1 MEICDYPS
9 KCLVQNPVGKNK
21 EIKMRRLGWF
31 VGWILLNI
39 SSHIATSP
47 TSWALDKSVDRQ
59 GIDARVLQKPPY
71 NLTGKNVFI
80 GQVELSRPTRFA
92 VDKISNKLL
101 QIDRAIVQPYEVFFR
116 DGKAIPNKNLD
127 DHSAQVAAVIIS
139 QDKIRRGIAPDAKLL
154 SSAYSQRRQD
164 GQPEACLAAQYVA
177 RQYNSTVRA
186 INFSFGEL
194 LSEDPRPKPLLDGNA
209 LLTLCVD
216 WVSNNYNTLPIVAGN
231 QGKGG
236 IPIPTDLYN
245 GFTVGFTREVDG
257 IYRQVDR
264 GNLID
269 EPFIDR
275 NDNGKY
281 DQGEVFSDLNKDGK
295 WTAGVESPIDGRRS
309 LALLAPGNNLKLPTL
324 QSKFKNVNGSSF
336 AAPHVIGTIAL
347 LHEYA
352 NRQVEAGNWSIDAR
366 RHELI
371 KAILINSA
379 DKIQDQGDGK
389 ILGMSKTILD
399 AFGKTWIDTE
409 AYTSRNIP
417 LSRHLGAGQL
427 NAHRAFLQYQA
438 GQQLPTSPENKS
450 LENIKAIGWD
460 TNIVEVDKYQ
470 DYIFAKSLEAD
481 SYISATLTWDRQVKL
496 NDKNGNGLFDIGESF
511 TDEGFNKLE
520 LYLMRSQDTDIS
532 QSIWSSVSQVDN
544 LQHIFI
550 KIPTTDKYKLR
561 VVFKSPQKNSPSQR
575 YGLAW
580 WAKS

>member
-1 MEICDYPS
+1 MS
-9 KCLVQNPVGKNK
+9 KSVWLIGWVL
-21 EIKMRRLGWF
+21 LG
-31 VGWILLNI
+31 LSAN
-39 SSHIATSP
+39 IATSL
-47 TSWALDKSVDRQ
+47 TIWGLDKSVDRQ
-59 GIDARVLQKPPY
+59 GIDARILQKPPY
-71 NLTGKNVFI
+71 NLTGKDIFI

-101 QIDRAIVQPYEVFFR
+101 QLDRAIVQPYEVFFR
-116 DGKAIPNKNLD
+116 DHQAIPNKNID

-139 QDKIRRGIAPDAKLL
+139 HHKIRRGVAPDAKLL

-164 GQPEACLAAQYVA
+164 GQPEACIAGQYVA

-194 LSEDPRPKPLLDGNA
+194 LSEDPRPQPKLDGQA
-209 LLTLCVD
+209 LLTMCID
-216 WVSNNYNTLPIVAGN
+216 WLASNYNTLPIVAGN

-245 GFTVGFTREVDG
+245 GFTVGFTHEVNG
-257 IYRQVDR
+257 VYRQLDR

-269 EPFIDR
+269 EPYLDR
-275 NDNGKY
+275 NGNDKY
-281 DQGEVFSDLNKDGK
+281 DFGEVFGDLNKDGK
-295 WTAGVESPIDGRRS
+295 WTAGIESPSNGRRS

-324 QSKFKNVNGSSF
+324 QSKFKNANGSSF
-336 AAPHVIGTIAL
+336 AAPHVVGTIAL

-352 NRQVEAGNWSIDAR
+352 NRQIASGEWNIDAR

-371 KAILINSA
+371 KAVLINSA
-379 DKIQDQGDGK
+379 DKIEDRGDGK
-389 ILGMSKTILD
+389 ILGMSRTIID
-399 AFGKTWIDTE
+399 AFGKTWLDSE
-409 AYTSRNIP
+409 AYVNRTVP
-417 LSRHLGAGQL
+417 LSQSLGAGQI
-427 NAHRAFLQYQA
+427 NAHRAFWQYQA
-438 GQQLPTSPENKS
+438 GQQSPINGS
-450 LENIKAIGWD
+450 ANVKAIGWD

-470 DYIFAKSLEAD
+470 DYVFNENLEAD
-481 SYISATLTWDRQVKL
+481 SFISATLAWDRQVKL

-511 TDEGFNKLE
+511 SDLGFNKVE

-550 KIPTTDKYKLR
+550 KIPATGKYKLR
-561 VVFKSPQKNSPSQR
+561 VAFPKTNFSNQR

-580 WAKS
+580 WAKYN

>member
-1 MEICDYPS
+1 
-9 KCLVQNPVGKNK
+9 
-21 EIKMRRLGWF
+21 MRRLGWF
-31 VGWILLNI
+31 VGWILLSI
-39 SSHIATSP
+39 STGMATSP
-47 TSWALDKSVDRQ
+47 TGWALEKSADRQ
-59 GIDARVLQKPPY
+59 GIDARTLQKPPY
-71 NLTGKNVFI
+71 NLTGKDVFI
-80 GQVELSRPTRFA
+80 GQVELSRPSRFA

-116 DGKAIPNKNLD
+116 DRQAIPNKNLD

-139 QDKIRRGIAPDAKLL
+139 QDKIRRGIAPNAKLL

-164 GQPEACLAAQYVA
+164 GQPEACIASQHIA
-177 RQYNSTVRA
+177 RQYNGTVRA

-194 LSEDPRPKPLLDGNA
+194 LSEDPRPNAKLDGDA

-216 WVSNNYNTLPIVAGN
+216 WIATTYNTLPIVAGN

-257 IYRQVDR
+257 IYRQLDR

-275 NDNGKY
+275 NNNGKY
-281 DQGEVFSDLNKDGK
+281 DRGEVFSDLNKDGK
-295 WTAGVESPIDGRRS
+295 WTAGVESPVDGRRS

-324 QSKFKNVNGSSF
+324 QSKFKNANGSSF
-336 AAPHVIGTIAL
+336 AAPHVVGTIAL

-352 NRQVEAGNWSIDAR
+352 NRQIESGEWSIDAR
-366 RHELI
+366 RHEAI
-371 KAILINSA
+371 KAVLINSA
-379 DKIQDQGDGK
+379 DKIQDAGDGK

-409 AYTSRNIP
+409 AYANRSIP
-417 LSRHLGAGQL
+417 LSINLGAGQL
-427 NAHRAFLQYQA
+427 NAYRAFLQYKG
-438 GQQLPTSPENKS
+438 GQQSPVNGTG
-450 LENIKAIGWD
+450 NISATVKAIGWD

-470 DYIFAKSLEAD
+470 DYIFANPLEAD
-481 SYISATLTWDRQVKL
+481 SFISATLTWDRQVKL

-511 TDEGFNKLE
+511 TDEGFNRIE

-532 QSIWSSVSQVDN
+532 QSVWSSISQIDN
-544 LQHIFI
+544 LQHIFM
-550 KIPTTDKYKLR
+550 KIPATGKYKLR
-561 VVFKSPQKNSPSQR
+561 VVFKSPQVSSPSQR

-580 WAKS
+580 WAKSL

>member
-1 MEICDYPS
+1 
-9 KCLVQNPVGKNK
+9 
-21 EIKMRRLGWF
+21 MRRLGWF
-31 VGWILLNI
+31 VGWILLGM
-39 SSHIATSP
+39 STTPAT
-47 TSWALDKSVDRQ
+47 WALDKSVDRQ
-59 GIDARVLQKPPY
+59 GIDARSLQKAPY
-71 NLTGKNVFI
+71 NLTGKDVFI
-80 GQVELSRPTRFA
+80 GQVELSRPSRFA

-101 QIDRAIVQPYEVFFR
+101 QLDRIIVQPYEVFFR
-116 DGKAIPNKNLD
+116 DGKAIPNRNVD

-139 QDKIRRGIAPDAKLL
+139 QHKIHRGVAPEAKLL

-164 GQPEACLAAQYVA
+164 GQPEACIAAQHVA
-177 RQYNSTVRA
+177 RQYNGTVRA

-194 LSEDPRPKPLLDGNA
+194 LSEDPRPNAKLDGDA

-216 WVSNNYNTLPIVAGN
+216 WIADTYNTVPIVAGN

-257 IYRQVDR
+257 IYRQLDR

-269 EPFIDR
+269 EPYLDR
-275 NDNGKY
+275 NSNGKY
-281 DQGEVFSDLNKDGK
+281 DQGEVFTDLNKDGK

-309 LALLAPGNNLKLPTL
+309 MAILAPGNNLKLPTL
-324 QSKFKNVNGSSF
+324 QGKFKNANGSSF
-336 AAPHVIGTIAL
+336 ATPHVVGTIAL

-352 NRQVEAGNWSIDAR
+352 NRQITSGYWSIDAR

-371 KAILINSA
+371 KAVLINSA
-379 DKIQDQGDGK
+379 DKLKDLGDGK

-409 AYTSRNIP
+409 AYPSREIP
-417 LSRHLGAGQL
+417 LSRNLGAGQL
-427 NAHRAFLQYQA
+427 NANRAFQQYQA
-438 GQQLPTSPENKS
+438 GQQSPSNG
-450 LENIKAIGWD
+450 LANISAIGWD

-470 DYIFAKSLEAD
+470 EYVFSDSLVAD
-481 SYISATLTWDRQVKL
+481 SFISATLTWDRQVKL
-496 NDKNGNGLFDIGESF
+496 NDKNGNGLFDIGEGFSN
-511 TDEGFNKLE
+511 EGFNKVE

-532 QSIWSSVSQVDN
+532 QNIWSSVSQIDN

-550 KIPTTDKYKLR
+550 KVPITGKYKLR
-561 VVFKSPQKNSPSQR
+561 VVFKSPQANIVSQR

-580 WAKS
+580 WAKYQDR

>member
-1 MEICDYPS
+1 M
-9 KCLVQNPVGKNK
+9 NGK
-21 EIKMRRLGWF
+21 KMRRSAWF
-31 VGWILLNI
+31 VGWILFGMST
-39 SSHIATSP
+39 SSAT
-47 TSWALDKSVDRQ
+47 WALDKSVDRQ
-59 GIDARVLQKPPY
+59 GIDARTLQKSPY
-71 NLTGKNVFI
+71 NLTGKDVFV
-80 GQVELSRPTRFA
+80 GQVELSRPSRFA

-101 QIDRAIVQPYEVFFR
+101 QLDRIIVQPYEVFFR
-116 DGKAIPNKNLD
+116 DGKAIPNRNVD

-139 QDKIRRGIAPDAKLL
+139 QHKIRRGVAPDAKLL

-164 GQPEACLAAQYVA
+164 GQPEACIAAQHVA
-177 RQYNSTVRA
+177 RQYNNTVRA

-194 LSEDPRPKPLLDGNA
+194 LSEDPRPNAKLDGDA

-216 WVSNNYNTLPIVAGN
+216 WIATTYNTMPIVAGN

-257 IYRQVDR
+257 IYRQLDR

-269 EPFIDR
+269 ESYLDR
-275 NDNGKY
+275 NSNGKY

-295 WTAGVESPIDGRRS
+295 WTAGVESPIDGRHS
-309 LALLAPGNNLKLPTL
+309 MAILAPGNNLKLPTL
-324 QSKFKNVNGSSF
+324 QGKFKSANGSSF
-336 AAPHVIGTIAL
+336 ATPHVVGAIAL

-352 NRQVEAGNWSIDAR
+352 NRQIASGEWSLDAR

-371 KAILINSA
+371 KAVLINSA
-379 DKIQDQGDGK
+379 DKLQDRGDGK

-409 AYTSRNIP
+409 AYFSREIP
-417 LSRHLGAGQL
+417 LSRSLGAGQL
-427 NAHRAFLQYQA
+427 NANRAFQQYQA
-438 GQQLPTSPENKS
+438 GQQSPQNG
-450 LENIKAIGWD
+450 LANISAIGWD

-470 DYIFAKSLEAD
+470 EYVFNDPLLAD
-481 SYISATLTWDRQVKL
+481 SFISATLTWDRQVKL
-496 NDKNGNGLFDIGESF
+496 NDKNGNGLFDIGEGFSN
-511 TDEGFNKLE
+511 EGLNKVE

-532 QSIWSSVSQVDN
+532 RNIWSSVSQVDN

-550 KIPTTDKYKLR
+550 KIPITGKYKLR
-561 VVFKSPQKNSPSQR
+561 IVFKSPQTNIVSQR

-580 WAKS
+580 WAKYQDR

>member
-1 MEICDYPS
+1 
-9 KCLVQNPVGKNK
+9 
-21 EIKMRRLGWF
+21 MRRSGWF
-31 VGWILLNI
+31 VGWILLGM
-39 SSHIATSP
+39 STSP
-47 TSWALDKSVDRQ
+47 ATWALDKSVDRQ
-59 GIDARVLQKPPY
+59 GIDARILQKAPY
-71 NLTGKNVFI
+71 NLSGKDVFI
-80 GQVELSRPTRFA
+80 GQVELSRPSRFS

-101 QIDRAIVQPYEVFFR
+101 QLDRIIVQPYEVFFR
-116 DGKAIPNKNLD
+116 DGKAIPNRNVD

-139 QDKIRRGIAPDAKLL
+139 QHKIRRGVAPGAKLL

-164 GQPEACLAAQYVA
+164 GQPEACIAAQHVA

-194 LSEDPRPKPLLDGNA
+194 LSEDPRPNAKLDGDA

-216 WVSNNYNTLPIVAGN
+216 WLAATHNTIPIVAGN

-257 IYRQVDR
+257 IYRQLDR

-269 EPFIDR
+269 EPYLDR
-275 NDNGKY
+275 NSNGKY

-295 WTAGVESPIDGRRS
+295 WTSGIESPIDGRRS
-309 LALLAPGNNLKLPTL
+309 MAILAPGNNLKLPTL
-324 QSKFKNVNGSSF
+324 QGKFKNANGSSF
-336 AAPHVIGTIAL
+336 ATPHVVGTIAL

-352 NRQVEAGNWSIDAR
+352 NRQISSGNWGIDAR

-371 KAILINSA
+371 KAVLINSA
-379 DKIQDQGDGK
+379 DKLKDIGDGK

-409 AYTSRNIP
+409 AYPSRNIP
-417 LSRHLGAGQL
+417 LSRSLGAGQL
-427 NAHRAFLQYQA
+427 NANRAFQQYQA
-438 GQQLPTSPENKS
+438 GQQSPNNGS
-450 LENIKAIGWD
+450 ANISAIGWD
-460 TNIVEVDKYQ
+460 TNVVEVNKYQ
-470 DYIFAKSLEAD
+470 EYVFSDPLVAD
-481 SYISATLTWDRQVKL
+481 SFVSATLTWDRQVKL
-496 NDKNGNGLFDIGESF
+496 IDKNGNGLFDIGEGF
-511 TDEGFNKLE
+511 NDEGFNKVE

-532 QSIWSSVSQVDN
+532 QNIWSSVSQIDN

-550 KIPTTDKYKLR
+550 KIPITGKYKLR
-561 VVFKSPQKNSPSQR
+561 VVFKSPQANIVSQR

-580 WAKS
+580 WAKYQDR

>member
-1 MEICDYPS
+1 MFTS
-9 KCLVQNPVGKNK
+9 
-21 EIKMRRLGWF
+21 M
-31 VGWILLNI
+31 
-39 SSHIATSP
+39 ATSP
-47 TSWALDKSVDRQ
+47 DASWALDKSADRQ
-59 GIDARVLQKPPY
+59 GIDARILQKPPY
-71 NLTGKNVFI
+71 NLTGKDVFI
-80 GQVELSRPTRFA
+80 GQVELSRPSRFA
-92 VDKISNKLL
+92 VDKITNKLL
-101 QIDRAIVQPYEVFFR
+101 QLDRMIVKPYEVFFR

-139 QDKIRRGIAPDAKLL
+139 QDKIRQGIAPNAKLL

-164 GQPEACLAAQYVA
+164 SQPEACVAAQHIA

-194 LSEDPRPKPLLDGNA
+194 LNEDPRPNPKLDGNA

-216 WVSNNYNTLPIVAGN
+216 WIATTYNTVPVVAGN

-245 GFTVGFTREVDG
+245 GFTVGFTREIDG
-257 IYRQVDR
+257 IYRQLDR

-275 NDNGKY
+275 NNNGKY
-281 DQGEVFSDLNKDGK
+281 DRGEVFSDLNKDGK
-295 WTAGVESPIDGRRS
+295 WTIGVESPVNGRRS
-309 LALLAPGNNLKLPTL
+309 LGLLAPGNNLKLPTL

-336 AAPHVIGTIAL
+336 AAPHVVGTIAL

-352 NRQVEAGNWSIDAR
+352 NRQIESGNWSIDAR

-371 KAILINSA
+371 KAVLLNSA
-379 DKIQDQGDGK
+379 DKIQDRGDGK

-399 AFGKTWIDTE
+399 AFGKTWVDTE
-409 AYTSRNIP
+409 AYANREIP
-417 LSRHLGAGQL
+417 LSRSLGAGQL
-427 NAHRAFLQYQA
+427 NAYRAFLQYQA
-438 GQQLPTSPENKS
+438 GQQSS
-450 LENIKAIGWD
+450 GNIKAIGWD
-460 TNIVEVDKYQ
+460 TNIVEVSKYQ
-470 DYIFAKSLEAD
+470 DYIFASPLEVD
-481 SYISATLTWDRQVKL
+481 SFISATLTWDRQVKL

-511 TDEGFNKLE
+511 TDEGFNNLE
-520 LYLMRSQDTDIS
+520 LYLMRSPDTDIS
-532 QSIWSSVSQVDN
+532 QNVWSSVSQIDN

-561 VVFKSPQKNSPSQR
+561 VIFKSSQTNRSNQR

-580 WAKS
+580 WAKSS

>member
-1 MEICDYPS
+1 
-9 KCLVQNPVGKNK
+9 
-21 EIKMRRLGWF
+21 MRRLGWF
-31 VGWILLNI
+31 VGWILLGM
-39 SSHIATSP
+39 STTPAT
-47 TSWALDKSVDRQ
+47 WALDKSVDRQ
-59 GIDARVLQKPPY
+59 GIDARSLQKAPY
-71 NLTGKNVFI
+71 NLTGKDVFI
-80 GQVELSRPTRFA
+80 GQVELSRPSRFA

-101 QIDRAIVQPYEVFFR
+101 QLDRIIVQPYEVFFR
-116 DGKAIPNKNLD
+116 DGKAIPNRNVD

-139 QDKIRRGIAPDAKLL
+139 QHKIHRGVAPEAKLL

-164 GQPEACLAAQYVA
+164 GQPEACIAAQHVA
-177 RQYNSTVRA
+177 RQYNGTVRA

-194 LSEDPRPKPLLDGNA
+194 LSEDPRPKAKLDGDA

-216 WVSNNYNTLPIVAGN
+216 WIAATYNTIPIVAGN

-257 IYRQVDR
+257 IYRQLDR

-269 EPFIDR
+269 EPYLDR
-275 NDNGKY
+275 NSNGKY
-281 DQGEVFSDLNKDGK
+281 DQGEVFTDLNKDGK

-309 LALLAPGNNLKLPTL
+309 MAILAPGNNLKLPTL
-324 QSKFKNVNGSSF
+324 QGKFKNANGSSF
-336 AAPHVIGTIAL
+336 ATPHVVGTIAL

-352 NRQVEAGNWSIDAR
+352 NRQITSGYWSIDAR

-371 KAILINSA
+371 KAVLINSA
-379 DKIQDQGDGK
+379 DKLKDLGDGK

-409 AYTSRNIP
+409 AYPSREIP
-417 LSRHLGAGQL
+417 LSRNLGAGQL
-427 NAHRAFLQYQA
+427 NANRAFQQYQA
-438 GQQLPTSPENKS
+438 GQQSPSNG
-450 LENIKAIGWD
+450 LANISAIGWD

-470 DYIFAKSLEAD
+470 EYVFSDSLVAD
-481 SYISATLTWDRQVKL
+481 SFISATLTWDRQVKL
-496 NDKNGNGLFDIGESF
+496 NDKNGNGLFDIGEGFSN
-511 TDEGFNKLE
+511 EGFNKVE

-532 QSIWSSVSQVDN
+532 QNIWSSVSQIDN

-550 KIPTTDKYKLR
+550 KVPITGKYKLR
-561 VVFKSPQKNSPSQR
+561 VVFKSPQANIVSQR

-580 WAKS
+580 WAKYQDR

>member
-1 MEICDYPS
+1 
-9 KCLVQNPVGKNK
+9 
-21 EIKMRRLGWF
+21 MRRLGWF
-31 VGWILLNI
+31 VGLVLLNI
-39 SSHIATSP
+39 SANISTSP
-47 TSWALDKSVDRQ
+47 IGWALEKSVDRQ
-59 GIDARVLQKPPY
+59 GIDARTLQSPPY
-71 NLTGKNVFI
+71 NLTGKDIFI
-80 GQVELSRPTRFA
+80 GQVELSRPSRFA
-92 VDKISNKLL
+92 VDKITNKLL
-101 QIDRAIVQPYEVFFR
+101 QIDRVIVKPYEVFFR

-127 DHSAQVAAVIIS
+127 DHSEQVAAVIIS
-139 QDKIRRGIAPDAKLL
+139 QDKIQRGVAPNAKLL

-164 GQPEACLAAQYVA
+164 GQPEACLATQYLA
-177 RQYNSTVRA
+177 RQHNGSVRA

-194 LSEDPRPKPLLDGNA
+194 LSEDPRPNPQLDGKA

-216 WVSNNYNTLPIVAGN
+216 WVATTYNTLPIVAGN

-257 IYRQVDR
+257 IYRQLDR

-275 NDNGKY
+275 NGNGKY
-281 DQGEVFSDLNKDGK
+281 ERGEFFIDLNKDSK
-295 WTAGVESPIDGRRS
+295 WTAGVESPVDGRRS
-309 LALLAPGNNLKLPTL
+309 LGLLAPGNNLRLPTL

-336 AAPHVIGTIAL
+336 AAPHVVGTIAL

-352 NRQVEAGNWSIDAR
+352 NRQIEAGNWSIDAR

-371 KAILINSA
+371 KAVLINSA

-409 AYTSRNIP
+409 AYGSRTIP

-438 GQQLPTSPENKS
+438 GQQLPTSPQN
-450 LENIKAIGWD
+450 LQNNGLDNIKAIGWD
-460 TNIVEVDKYQ
+460 TNVIEVDKYQ
-470 DYIFAKSLEAD
+470 DYIFNNSLEAN
-481 SYISATLTWDRQVKL
+481 SFISATLTWDRQVKL

-511 TDEGFNKLE
+511 TDEGFNQIE
-520 LYLMRSQDTDIS
+520 LYLMRSRDTNIS

-580 WAKS
+580 WAKYQDR

>member
-1 MEICDYPS
+1 
-9 KCLVQNPVGKNK
+9 
-21 EIKMRRLGWF
+21 MRRLGWF

-39 SSHIATSP
+39 STSIVSP
-47 TSWALDKSVDRQ
+47 TGWALDKSADRQ
-59 GIDARVLQKPPY
+59 GIDARVLQKPPL

-164 GQPEACLAAQYVA
+164 GQPEACLATQYVA
-177 RQYNSTVRA
+177 RQYNSSVRA

-194 LSEDPRPKPLLDGNA
+194 LSEDPRPKPQLDGNA

-216 WVSNNYNTLPIVAGN
+216 WVATTYNTLPIVAGN

-257 IYRQVDR
+257 IYRQLDR

-269 EPFIDR
+269 EPFLDR

-309 LALLAPGNNLKLPTL
+309 LALLAPGNNIKLPTL

-336 AAPHVIGTIAL
+336 AAPHVVGTIAL

-352 NRQVEAGNWSIDAR
+352 NRQIEAGNWSIDAR

-371 KAILINSA
+371 KAVLINSA

-389 ILGMSKTILD
+389 ILGMSRTILD

-409 AYTSRNIP
+409 AYGSRTIP

-438 GQQLPTSPENKS
+438 GQQSPTSPQNLQNNG
-450 LENIKAIGWD
+450 LENIKVIGWD

-470 DYIFAKSLEAD
+470 EYIFAKPLEAD

-550 KIPTTDKYKLR
+550 KIPSTDKYKLR
-561 VVFKSPQKNSPSQR
+561 VVFKSPETNTSSQR

-580 WAKS
+580 WAKNP